1 MAAVAPGLAMPFSDT
16 LPATYPGS
24 AAFSADPQVIFNVI
38 PPSAGKSFLVLLIV
52 MCLCL
57 GAVTMEL
64 FNHIRFDIN
73 LIRKPGWT
81 QPAKFVSR
89 IAYLS
94 CRYLS
99 VVCLLLVVLFLC
111 LKFDDCKAVPEA
123 FNILGMILLDSVS
136 LVFVQRT
143 MALYGWKPKIVAPLT
158 MFYCVVLAAAAVCIP
173 FYGVGYRIPGTEF
186 CAYNTRRH
194 LTRTL
199 AANIVYKSL
208 SMSFDVILLLLTLH
222 RLVDGGLKAVFS
234 KKPQQ
239 LYSGITDRSLS
250 SFLIRQCFHF
260 YVLQLGTDI
269 FFVSTYFSLTEPSY
283 QVLGTA
289 LIFCIP
295 PIAAAAAFREMG
307 KKASLVTAKNADVN
321 EIMNSTNSP
330 SGDNSGARGT
340 RNRQG
345 FAAPLSGI
353 SAELNGVTS
362 VTGGLGVNPYVLQS
376 PSNPGTI
383 STQPEKL
390 TRISWGGRRN
400 PLTRSHNDPTDLEH
414 NSILVTIG
422 TVSRSEDVDQEWD
435 GGSPRYSSDNPDP
448 ETLEMQRQWPRLA
461 IQGTDEAAHRSSQ
474 GHSSTQKADSE
485 RAAFDPV
492 TVPTL
497 ARRPTGHSH
506 NPYLGHLNGGGTGES
521 ANSSPWIPQTPES
534 PYPPALLSPR
544 SFSRHAAT
552 CDAGRSNSITR
563 APLSA
568 HPPVE
573 EEDDSPWRSL

>member
-1 MAAVAPGLAMPFSDT
+1 MAAVAPSLAMLTSDT
-16 LPATYPGS
+16 LHATHPGS
-24 AAFSADPQVIFNVI
+24 AAFSAEPEIIFNVI

-99 VVCLLLVVLFLC
+99 VTCLLLVVLFLC
-111 LKFDDCKAVPEA
+111 LKFDNCKVMPEA
-123 FNILGMILLDSVS
+123 FNILGMVLLDSVS

-143 MALYGWKPKIVAPLT
+143 MALYSWKPKIVAPLT
-158 MFYCVVLAAAAVCIP
+158 LYYCVVLAAAAVCIP

-186 CAYNTRRH
+186 CAYDTRRH

-199 AANIVYKSL
+199 VANVVYKSL
-208 SMSFDVILLLLTLH
+208 SMSLDVILLLLTLH
-222 RLVDGGLKAVFS
+222 RLLDGGLKAVFS

-250 SFLIRQCFHF
+250 SFLIRQGFHF

-289 LIFCIP
+289 LVFCIP

-307 KKASLVTAKNADVN
+307 KKASLVTAKNVNVN

-330 SGDNSGARGT
+330 SGDNSGARNT

-345 FAAPLSGI
+345 SAAALSGI
-353 SAELNGVTS
+353 PVESHGVTS
-362 VTGGLGVNPYVLQS
+362 VTGGVGVNSYVLQAR
-376 PSNPGTI
+376 SNPGTI
-383 STQPEKL
+383 SGQPEKT

-400 PLTRSHNDPTDLEH
+400 HLTSSRNDPTDLE
-414 NSILVTIG
+414 NNGILVTIG

-461 IQGTDEAAHRSSQ
+461 MKGTDEAAHRSSE
-474 GHSSTQKADSE
+474 GHSSTEKVDPE
-485 RAAFDPV
+485 GIGFDPV
-492 TVPTL
+492 TLPTL
-497 ARRPTGHSH
+497 ARRPTAQSQ
-506 NPYLGHLNGGGTGES
+506 NPYLSHLSSGQES
-521 ANSSPWIPQTPES
+521 TTSSPWIPQTPES
-534 PYPPALLSPR
+534 PYPPTLLSPR
-544 SFSRHAAT
+544 SFSRHAMT
-552 CDAGRSNSITR
+552 SDAGRSNSITR
-563 APLSA
+563 SPLPA
-568 HPPVE
+568 HPTVK
-573 EEDDSPWRSL
+573 EEDDSPWRAM

>member
-1 MAAVAPGLAMPFSDT
+1 MAAVTGDLAMLTSDT
-16 LPATYPGS
+16 LLATHPGS
-24 AAFSADPQVIFNVI
+24 AAFSAEPEVIFNVI
-38 PPSAGKSFLVLLIV
+38 PPSAGKAFLTLLIV

-73 LIRKPGWT
+73 LMRKPGWT

-89 IAYLS
+89 VAYLL

-99 VVCLLLVVLFLC
+99 VICLLLVVLFLS
-111 LKFDDCKAVPEA
+111 LKFEDCGAVPEA

-143 MALYGWKPKIVAPLT
+143 MALYGWKPKIVVPLT
-158 MFYCVVLAAAAVCIP
+158 LYYCVVLAAAAVCVP

-186 CAYNTRRH
+186 CAYDTRRH

-199 AANIVYKSL
+199 VANIVYKSL
-208 SMSFDVILLLLTLH
+208 SMGLDIILLLLTLH
-222 RLVDGGLKAVFS
+222 RLVDGGLKAVLE

-239 LYSGITDRSLS
+239 LYSGISDRSLS
-250 SFLIRQCFHF
+250 SFLIRQGFHF

-269 FFVSTYFSLTEPSY
+269 FFVATYFSFSEPSY

-289 LIFCIP
+289 LICCIP

-307 KKASLVTAKNADVN
+307 KKSSLVTAKNANVN

-330 SGDNSGARGT
+330 SGDNSGARIT
-340 RNRQG
+340 RPRQG
-345 FAAPLSGI
+345 SAAALSRI
-353 SAELNGVTS
+353 PAESNGVTS
-362 VTGGLGVNPYVLQS
+362 ATGGVGVNSFVLQAR
-376 PSNPGTI
+376 SNAGTMGP
-383 STQPEKL
+383 QPEKT

-400 PLTRSHNDPTDLEH
+400 HLTRSRNDPTDLD
-414 NSILVTIG
+414 NNGILVTIG

-461 IQGTDEAAHRSSQ
+461 MKGTDEAAHRSSE
-474 GHSSTQKADSE
+474 GHSSTEKVDPE
-485 RAAFDPV
+485 GFGFDPI

-497 ARRPTGHSH
+497 ARRPTGH
-506 NPYLGHLNGGGTGES
+506 NQNAYLGHLNGGSES
-521 ANSSPWIPQTPES
+521 AHSSPWIPQTPDS
-534 PYPPALLSPR
+534 SYPPTLLSPR
-544 SFSRHAAT
+544 SFSRHAT
-552 CDAGRSNSITR
+552 TSDAGRSNSISR
-563 APLSA
+563 SPLPT
-568 HPPVE
+568 HPAVE
-573 EEDDSPWRSL
+573 EEDDSP